1 MGDVR
6 SRLRRHP
13 RLCVVAVE
21 LHVENPAVQGP
32 VRRHRR
38 HEPFSHPRRADR
50 RVPRI
55 RQWRRGDGAAR
66 GRTGPHDKGIQ
77 TLDRLARG
85 AAGNHR
91 LSGAAK
97 GLARE
102 KGGLKNMNQRTV
114 AKDDHRENSAA
125 YQHILYEVSDKIA
138 TITLHRPDRMNAWTP
153 IMERD
158 VRHAMETA
166 AADDNVRV
174 IVLTGSGR
182 AFCAGADM
190 EALKGL
196 DPNDIRRAESV
207 PPFDMNR
214 RADCQTRY
222 AYYPSIPK
230 PVIGMLNGA
239 AAGIGLV
246 HALYCDLRFAA
257 DNAVFT
263 TAFSRRGL
271 IAEHGISWMLPRI
284 VGHANALDLLMS
296 ARRVSSDEA
305 LRIGLVNRLYP
316 PEQLREQTYA
326 YARDLADFVSPSAIA
341 VIKRQLY
348 DVPFQTLAEAT
359 IDANREMAVALRGSD
374 FREGVASFMEKRPP
388 RFTGK

>member
-1 MGDVR
+1 MNQQQKIV
-6 SRLRRHP
+6 
-13 RLCVVAVE
+13 
-21 LHVENPAVQGP
+21 
-32 VRRHRR
+32 
-38 HEPFSHPRRADR
+38 
-50 RVPRI
+50 
-55 RQWRRGDGAAR
+55 GDGS
-66 GRTGPHDKGIQ
+66 K
-77 TLDRLARG
+77 
-85 AAGNHR
+85 
-91 LSGAAK
+91 
-97 GLARE
+97 ARE
-102 KGGLKNMNQRTV
+102 
-114 AKDDHRENSAA
+114 SAVT
-125 YQHILYEVSDKIA
+125 YQHILYDVSDKIA

-166 AADDNVRV
+166 AADDDVRV

-190 EALKGL
+190 DALKGL
-196 DPNDIRRAESV
+196 DPNDIKRAERV

-214 RADCQTRY
+214 RPDWQARY

-239 AAGIGLV
+239 TAGIGLV

-257 DNAVFT
+257 DNTVFT

-296 ARRVSSDEA
+296 SRRVSSEEA

-316 PEQLREQTYA
+316 PDQLREQTLA

-348 DVPFQTLAEAT
+348 DVPFETLAEAT
-359 IDANREMAVALRGSD
+359 IDANREMQIALRGSD
-374 FREGVASFMEKRPP
+374 FREGVASFMEKRAP

>member
-1 MGDVR
+1 M
-6 SRLRRHP
+6 
-13 RLCVVAVE
+13 
-21 LHVENPAVQGP
+21 
-32 VRRHRR
+32 
-38 HEPFSHPRRADR
+38 
-50 RVPRI
+50 
-55 RQWRRGDGAAR
+55 
-66 GRTGPHDKGIQ
+66 T
-77 TLDRLARG
+77 
-85 AAGNHR
+85 
-91 LSGAAK
+91 
-97 GLARE
+97 
-102 KGGLKNMNQRTV
+102 
-114 AKDDHRENSAA
+114 
-125 YQHILYEVSDKIA
+125 YQHILYDVSDGIA
-138 TITLHRPDRMNAWTP
+138 TVTLNRPDRMNAWTP

-158 VRHAMETA
+158 VRHAMEA
-166 AADDNVRV
+166 AASDQDVRV
-174 IVLTGSGR
+174 IVLTGAGR

-190 EALKGL
+190 DALKGL
-196 DPNDIRRAESV
+196 DPGDIRRAENV

-214 RADCQTRY
+214 RPDWQARY
-222 AYYPSIPK
+222 AYYPAIAK

-239 AAGIGLV
+239 TAGIGLV

-257 DNAVFT
+257 DNTVFT

-284 VGHANALDLLMS
+284 VGHAHALDLLMS
-296 ARRVSSDEA
+296 ARRVQSDEA

-316 PEQLREQTYA
+316 PDRLREQTYA

-359 IDANREMAVALRGSD
+359 IDTNREMMVALRGSD